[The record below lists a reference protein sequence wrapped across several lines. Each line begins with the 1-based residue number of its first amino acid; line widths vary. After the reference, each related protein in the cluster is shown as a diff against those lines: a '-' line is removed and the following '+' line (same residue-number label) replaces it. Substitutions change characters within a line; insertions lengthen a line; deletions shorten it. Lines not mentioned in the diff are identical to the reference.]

1 MLKSYLDFEQ
11 PIADLEQQVIDL
23 QDSELDDISLQK
35 EVVRLNE
42 SIMKT
47 TEKIYSNLS
56 PWQNV
61 QVARHPERPHFI
73 DYIERITDSF
83 DELHGDRHFSDDRAV
98 LGGIGS
104 IGEYN
109 VMFIGHEKGRS
120 TEEKILHN
128 FGMSQPEGY
137 RKACRLMELAERF
150 SMPIVTLIDTP
161 GAYPGIDSE
170 ERGQSEA
177 IAHNLRVMSSLKTP
191 IIVNV
196 VGEGGSGGALALG
209 VGDHITMLEN
219 STYSVASPEAC
230 ASIVWRDATM
240 AEKAAEAMKLNATS
254 ILELGL
260 IDEIIPE
267 PLGGAHRDRSLILK
281 NVRETIL
288 KNLSL
293 FKEMS
298 AEEILDQRKN
308 KFLKIGRGKG
318 FITNPESL
326 STLESKRNIVEQ
338 FFIRDQKKIY
348 YIAGFILLVAALVIS
363 FL

>member
-11 PIADLEQQVIDL
+11 PIADLEQKILDLKDSDLDEGAIQSEVI
-23 QDSELDDISLQK
+23 
-35 EVVRLNE
+35 RLNE

-47 TEKIYSNLS
+47 TEKIYSDLS

-61 QVARHPERPHFI
+61 QVARHPERPHFS
-73 DYIERITDSF
+73 DYIERITEEF

-98 LGGIGS
+98 IGGIGS
-104 IGEYN
+104 IGEYK

-120 TEEKILHN
+120 TDEKILHN

-150 SMPIVTLIDTP
+150 SMPIVTLVDTP

-209 VGDHITMLEN
+209 VGDHITMLEH

-230 ASIVWRDATM
+230 ASIVWRDSTKAD
-240 AEKAAEAMKLNATS
+240 EAAEAMKLNADS

-260 IDEIIPE
+260 IDEIIAE
-267 PLGGAHRDRSLILK
+267 PLGGAHRNYDQASSNLSK
-281 NVRETIL
+281 VIL
-288 KNLSL
+288 KNLDEL
-293 FKEMS
+293 TKLPIDVLIEKRYERLMS
-298 AEEILDQRKN
+298 YGSI
-308 KFLKIGRGKG
+308 
-318 FITNPESL
+318 
-326 STLESKRNIVEQ
+326 
-338 FFIRDQKKIY
+338 
-348 YIAGFILLVAALVIS
+348 
-363 FL
+363 

>member
-23 QDSELDDISLQK
+23 KDSDLDEESIK
-35 EVVRLNE
+35 IEVIRLNE
-42 SIMKT
+42 SILKT
-47 TEKIYSNLS
+47 TEKIYSNLT

-61 QVARHPERPHFI
+61 QVARHPERPHFL
-73 DYIERITDSF
+73 DYIERISDEF

-98 LGGIGS
+98 IGGIGS
-104 IGEYN
+104 IGEYK

-150 SMPIVTLIDTP
+150 SLPIVTLVDTP

-209 VGDHITMLEN
+209 VGDHISMLEH

-230 ASIVWRDATM
+230 ASIVWRDSTKADL
-240 AEKAAEAMKLNATS
+240 AAEAMKLNAES
-254 ILELGL
+254 VQDLGL

-267 PLGGAHRDRSLILK
+267 PLGGAHRSFDQASSNLSKVLI
-281 NVRETIL
+281 
-288 KNLSL
+288 KNLDELTNMSIDSL
-293 FKEMS
+293 LDRRYKRLMS
-298 AEEILDQRKN
+298 YGSI
-308 KFLKIGRGKG
+308 
-318 FITNPESL
+318 
-326 STLESKRNIVEQ
+326 
-338 FFIRDQKKIY
+338 
-348 YIAGFILLVAALVIS
+348 
-363 FL
+363 

>member
-23 QDSELDDISLQK
+23 KDSDLDDESIK
-35 EVVRLNE
+35 TEVIRLNE
-42 SIMKT
+42 SILKI
-47 TEKIYSNLS
+47 TEKIYSDLT

-61 QVARHPERPHFI
+61 QVARHPERPHFL
-73 DYIERITDSF
+73 DYIERISDEF

-98 LGGIGS
+98 IGGIGS
-104 IGEYN
+104 IGEYK

-150 SMPIVTLIDTP
+150 SLPIVTLVDTP

-209 VGDHITMLEN
+209 VGDHISMLEH

-230 ASIVWRDATM
+230 ASIVWRDSTKADL
-240 AEKAAEAMKLNATS
+240 AAEAMKLNAES
-254 ILELGL
+254 VLDLGL
-260 IDEIIPE
+260 IDEVIPE
-267 PLGGAHRDRSLILK
+267 PLGGAHRSFDQASSNLSKVLI
-281 NVRETIL
+281 
-288 KNLSL
+288 KNLDELTSMSIDSL
-293 FKEMS
+293 LDRRYKRLMS
-298 AEEILDQRKN
+298 YGSI
-308 KFLKIGRGKG
+308 
-318 FITNPESL
+318 
-326 STLESKRNIVEQ
+326 
-338 FFIRDQKKIY
+338 
-348 YIAGFILLVAALVIS
+348 
-363 FL
+363 

>member
-1 MLKSYLDFEQ
+1 MLNSYLDFEQ

-23 QDSELDDISLQK
+23 KDSDLDEESIK
-35 EVVRLNE
+35 TEVIRLNE
-42 SIMKT
+42 SILKT
-47 TEKIYSNLS
+47 TEKIYSNLT

-61 QVARHPERPHFI
+61 QVARHPERPHFL
-73 DYIERITDSF
+73 DYIERISDGF

-98 LGGIGS
+98 IGGIGS
-104 IGEYN
+104 IGEYK

-150 SMPIVTLIDTP
+150 SLPIVTLVDTP

-209 VGDHITMLEN
+209 VGDHISMLEH

-230 ASIVWRDATM
+230 ASIVWRDSAK
-240 AEKAAEAMKLNATS
+240 ADLAAEAMKLNAES
-254 ILELGL
+254 VYDLGL
-260 IDEIIPE
+260 IDEVIPE
-267 PLGGAHRDRSLILK
+267 PLGGAHRSFDQASSNLSKVLI
-281 NVRETIL
+281 
-288 KNLSL
+288 KNLDELTKMSIDSL
-293 FKEMS
+293 LDRRYKRLMS
-298 AEEILDQRKN
+298 YGSI
-308 KFLKIGRGKG
+308 
-318 FITNPESL
+318 
-326 STLESKRNIVEQ
+326 
-338 FFIRDQKKIY
+338 
-348 YIAGFILLVAALVIS
+348 
-363 FL
+363 

>member
-23 QDSELDDISLQK
+23 KDSDLDDESIK
-35 EVVRLNE
+35 TEVIRLNE
-42 SIMKT
+42 SILKT
-47 TEKIYSNLS
+47 TENIYSNLT

-61 QVARHPERPHFI
+61 QVARHPERPHFL
-73 DYIERITDSF
+73 DYIERISDEF

-98 LGGIGS
+98 IGGIGS
-104 IGEYN
+104 IGEYK

-150 SMPIVTLIDTP
+150 SLPIVTLVDTP

-177 IAHNLRVMSSLKTP
+177 IAHNLRIMSSLKTP

-209 VGDHITMLEN
+209 VGDHISMLEH

-230 ASIVWRDATM
+230 ASIVWRDSTKADL
-240 AEKAAEAMKLNATS
+240 AAEAMKLNAES
-254 ILELGL
+254 VLDLGL
-260 IDEIIPE
+260 IDEVIPE
-267 PLGGAHRDRSLILK
+267 PLGGAHRSFDQASSNLSKVLI
-281 NVRETIL
+281 
-288 KNLSL
+288 KNLDELTSMSIDSL
-293 FKEMS
+293 LDRRYKRLMS
-298 AEEILDQRKN
+298 YGSI
-308 KFLKIGRGKG
+308 
-318 FITNPESL
+318 
-326 STLESKRNIVEQ
+326 
-338 FFIRDQKKIY
+338 
-348 YIAGFILLVAALVIS
+348 
-363 FL
+363 

>member
-11 PIADLEQQVIDL
+11 PIADLEQKILDL
-23 QDSELDDISLQK
+23 QNSELDDTSLQK
-35 EVVRLNE
+35 EVLRLNE
-42 SIMKT
+42 SVMKT

-61 QVARHPERPHFI
+61 QVARHLERPHFI
-73 DYIERITDSF
+73 DYIERITDHF

-98 LGGIGS
+98 MGGIGS
-104 IGEYN
+104 IGEYK
-109 VMFIGHEKGRS
+109 VMFIGHEKGQS
-120 TEEKILHN
+120 TDEKILHN

-150 SMPIVTLIDTP
+150 SMPVVTLIDTP

-230 ASIVWRDATM
+230 ASIVWRDSSM
-240 AEKAAEAMKLNATS
+240 AEKAAEAMKLNANS

-267 PLGGAHRDRSLILK
+267 PLGGAHRNFDQASSNLSK
-281 NVRETIL
+281 TIL
-288 KNLSL
+288 KSL
-293 FKEMS
+293 DELTKLP
-298 AEEILDQRKN
+298 IN
-308 KFLKIGRGKG
+308 
-318 FITNPESL
+318 SL
-326 STLESKRNIVEQ
+326 VEKRYERLMGYGSI
-338 FFIRDQKKIY
+338 
-348 YIAGFILLVAALVIS
+348 
-363 FL
+363 

>member
-11 PIADLEQQVIDL
+11 PIADLEQKILDLKDSNLDEGAIQSEVI
-23 QDSELDDISLQK
+23 
-35 EVVRLNE
+35 RLNE

-47 TEKIYSNLS
+47 TEKIYSDLS

-61 QVARHPERPHFI
+61 QVARHPERPHFT
-73 DYIERITDSF
+73 DYIERITEEF

-98 LGGIGS
+98 IGGIGS
-104 IGEYN
+104 IGEYK

-120 TEEKILHN
+120 TDEKILHN

-150 SMPIVTLIDTP
+150 SMPIVTLVDTP

-209 VGDHITMLEN
+209 VGDHITMLEH

-230 ASIVWRDATM
+230 ASIVWRDSNKADQ
-240 AEKAAEAMKLNATS
+240 AAEAMKLNADS

-260 IDEIIPE
+260 IDEIIAE
-267 PLGGAHRDRSLILK
+267 PLGGAHRNYDQVSSNLSK
-281 NVRETIL
+281 VIL
-288 KNLSL
+288 KNLDEL
-293 FKEMS
+293 TKLPINVLIEKRYERLMS
-298 AEEILDQRKN
+298 YGSI
-308 KFLKIGRGKG
+308 
-318 FITNPESL
+318 
-326 STLESKRNIVEQ
+326 
-338 FFIRDQKKIY
+338 
-348 YIAGFILLVAALVIS
+348 
-363 FL
+363 

>member
-11 PIADLEQQVIDL
+11 PIADLEQKILDLKDSDLDEGAIQSEVI
-23 QDSELDDISLQK
+23 
-35 EVVRLNE
+35 RLNE

-47 TEKIYSNLS
+47 TEKIYSDLS
-56 PWQNV
+56 SWQNV
-61 QVARHPERPHFI
+61 QVARHPERPHFS
-73 DYIERITDSF
+73 DYIERITEEF

-98 LGGIGS
+98 IGGIGS
-104 IGEYN
+104 IGEYK

-120 TEEKILHN
+120 TDEKILHN

-150 SMPIVTLIDTP
+150 SMPIVTLVDTP

-209 VGDHITMLEN
+209 VGDHITMLEH

-230 ASIVWRDATM
+230 ASIVWRDSTKAD
-240 AEKAAEAMKLNATS
+240 EAAEAMKLNADS

-260 IDEIIPE
+260 IDEIIAE
-267 PLGGAHRDRSLILK
+267 PLGGAHRNYDQASSNLSK
-281 NVRETIL
+281 VIL
-288 KNLSL
+288 KNLDEL
-293 FKEMS
+293 TKLPLDVLIEKRYERLMS
-298 AEEILDQRKN
+298 YGSI
-308 KFLKIGRGKG
+308 
-318 FITNPESL
+318 
-326 STLESKRNIVEQ
+326 
-338 FFIRDQKKIY
+338 
-348 YIAGFILLVAALVIS
+348 
-363 FL
+363 

>member
-23 QDSELDDISLQK
+23 KDSDLDDESIKK
-35 EVVRLNE
+35 EVIRLNE
-42 SIMKT
+42 SILKT
-47 TEKIYSNLS
+47 TEKIYSNLT

-61 QVARHPERPHFI
+61 QVARHPERPHFL
-73 DYIERITDSF
+73 DYIERISDEF

-98 LGGIGS
+98 IGGIGS
-104 IGEYN
+104 IGEYK

-150 SMPIVTLIDTP
+150 SLPIVTFVDTP

-209 VGDHITMLEN
+209 VGDHISMLEH

-230 ASIVWRDATM
+230 ASIVWRDSTKADL
-240 AEKAAEAMKLNATS
+240 AAEAMKLNAES
-254 ILELGL
+254 VYDLGL
-260 IDEIIPE
+260 IDEVIPE
-267 PLGGAHRDRSLILK
+267 PLGGAHRSFDQASSNLYKVLI
-281 NVRETIL
+281 
-288 KNLSL
+288 KNLDDLTSMSIDSL
-293 FKEMS
+293 LDRRYKRLMS
-298 AEEILDQRKN
+298 YGSI
-308 KFLKIGRGKG
+308 
-318 FITNPESL
+318 
-326 STLESKRNIVEQ
+326 
-338 FFIRDQKKIY
+338 
-348 YIAGFILLVAALVIS
+348 
-363 FL
+363 

>member
-23 QDSELDDISLQK
+23 KDSDLDDESIK
-35 EVVRLNE
+35 TEVIRLNE
-42 SIMKT
+42 SILKT
-47 TEKIYSNLS
+47 TEKIYSNLT

-61 QVARHPERPHFI
+61 QVARHPERPHFF
-73 DYIERITDSF
+73 DYIERISDDF

-98 LGGIGS
+98 IGGIGS
-104 IGEYN
+104 IGEYK

-150 SMPIVTLIDTP
+150 SLPIVTLVDTP

-209 VGDHITMLEN
+209 VGDHISMLEH

-230 ASIVWRDATM
+230 ASIVWRDSTKADL
-240 AEKAAEAMKLNATS
+240 AAEAMKLNAES
-254 ILELGL
+254 VYDLGL
-260 IDEIIPE
+260 IDEVIPE
-267 PLGGAHRDRSLILK
+267 PLGGAHRSFDQASSNLYKVLI
-281 NVRETIL
+281 
-288 KNLSL
+288 KNLDDLTSMSIDSL
-293 FKEMS
+293 LDRRYKRLMS
-298 AEEILDQRKN
+298 YGSI
-308 KFLKIGRGKG
+308 
-318 FITNPESL
+318 
-326 STLESKRNIVEQ
+326 
-338 FFIRDQKKIY
+338 
-348 YIAGFILLVAALVIS
+348 
-363 FL
+363 

>member
-11 PIADLEQQVIDL
+11 PIAELEKKVLDL
-23 QDSELDDISLQK
+23 QDSELDDDSIRK
-35 EVVRLNE
+35 EVIRLNE

-61 QVARHPERPHFI
+61 QVARHPERPHFL
-73 DYIERITDSF
+73 DYIERISDEF

-98 LGGIGS
+98 IGGIGS
-104 IGEYN
+104 IGEYK

-137 RKACRLMELAERF
+137 RKACRLMQLAEQF
-150 SMPIVTLIDTP
+150 SLPIITLVDTP

-177 IAHNLRVMSSLKTP
+177 IANNLRVMSSLKTP
-191 IIVNV
+191 IIVNI

-230 ASIVWRDATM
+230 ASIVWRDATK
-240 AEKAAEAMKLNATS
+240 AELAADAMKLNATS

-260 IDEIIPE
+260 IDEIIQE
-267 PLGGAHRDRSLILK
+267 PLGGAHRSFDQVSS
-281 NVRETIL
+281 
-288 KNLSL
+288 NLSKSL
-293 FKEMS
+293 VKTLDALTDIPINTLIEKRYERLMS
-298 AEEILDQRKN
+298 YGSI
-308 KFLKIGRGKG
+308 
-318 FITNPESL
+318 
-326 STLESKRNIVEQ
+326 
-338 FFIRDQKKIY
+338 
-348 YIAGFILLVAALVIS
+348 
-363 FL
+363 

>member
-23 QDSELDDISLQK
+23 KDSDLDEESIK
-35 EVVRLNE
+35 TEVIRLNE
-42 SIMKT
+42 SILKT
-47 TEKIYSNLS
+47 TEKIYSNLT

-61 QVARHPERPHFI
+61 QVARHPERPHFL
-73 DYIERITDSF
+73 DYIERISDEF

-98 LGGIGS
+98 IGGIGS
-104 IGEYN
+104 IGEYK

-150 SMPIVTLIDTP
+150 SLPIVTLVDTP

-209 VGDHITMLEN
+209 VGDHISMLEH

-230 ASIVWRDATM
+230 ASIVWRDSTKADL
-240 AEKAAEAMKLNATS
+240 AAEAMKLNAVS
-254 ILELGL
+254 VHDLGL
-260 IDEIIPE
+260 IDEVIPE
-267 PLGGAHRDRSLILK
+267 PLGGAHRSFDQASSNLSKVLI
-281 NVRETIL
+281 
-288 KNLSL
+288 KNLDELTNISIDSL
-293 FKEMS
+293 LERRYKRLMS
-298 AEEILDQRKN
+298 YGSI
-308 KFLKIGRGKG
+308 
-318 FITNPESL
+318 
-326 STLESKRNIVEQ
+326 
-338 FFIRDQKKIY
+338 
-348 YIAGFILLVAALVIS
+348 
-363 FL
+363 

>member
-23 QDSELDDISLQK
+23 KDSDLDEESIKK
-35 EVVRLNE
+35 EVIRLNE
-42 SIMKT
+42 SILKT
-47 TEKIYSNLS
+47 TEKIYSNLT

-61 QVARHPERPHFI
+61 QVARHPERPHFL
-73 DYIERITDSF
+73 DYIERISDEF
-83 DELHGDRHFSDDRAV
+83 DELHGDRHFSDDRAII
-98 LGGIGS
+98 GGIGS
-104 IGEYN
+104 IGEYK

-150 SMPIVTLIDTP
+150 SLPIVTLVDTP

-209 VGDHITMLEN
+209 VGDHISMLEH

-230 ASIVWRDATM
+230 ASIVWRDSTKADL
-240 AEKAAEAMKLNATS
+240 AAEAMKLNAES
-254 ILELGL
+254 VLDLGL
-260 IDEIIPE
+260 IDEVIPE
-267 PLGGAHRDRSLILK
+267 PLGGAHRSFNQASSNLSKVLI
-281 NVRETIL
+281 
-288 KNLSL
+288 KNLDELTSMSMDSL
-293 FKEMS
+293 LDRRYKRLMS
-298 AEEILDQRKN
+298 YGSI
-308 KFLKIGRGKG
+308 
-318 FITNPESL
+318 
-326 STLESKRNIVEQ
+326 
-338 FFIRDQKKIY
+338 
-348 YIAGFILLVAALVIS
+348 
-363 FL
+363 

>member
-11 PIADLEQQVIDL
+11 PIADLEQKVLDL
-23 QDSELDDISLQK
+23 KDSALDESSLQR

-47 TEKIYSNLS
+47 TEKIYSNLTS
-56 PWQNV
+56 WQNV

-73 DYIERITDSF
+73 DYVERITDNF

-98 LGGIGS
+98 IGGIGS
-104 IGEYN
+104 IGDYK
-109 VMFIGHEKGRS
+109 VMLIGHEKGRT
-120 TEEKILHN
+120 TEEKIKHN

-177 IAHNLRVMSSLKTP
+177 IAHNLRVMSSLKSP

-230 ASIVWRDATM
+230 ASIVWRDSTM
-240 AEKAAEAMKLNATS
+240 ADKAAEAMKLNAKN
-254 ILELGL
+254 ILNLGL

-267 PLGGAHRDRSLILK
+267 PLGGAHRNFDQVSSNLSRS
-281 NVRETIL
+281 IL
-288 KNLSL
+288 KNLDIL
-293 FKEMS
+293 TKLPINELVEKRYERLMS
-298 AEEILDQRKN
+298 YGSI
-308 KFLKIGRGKG
+308 
-318 FITNPESL
+318 
-326 STLESKRNIVEQ
+326 
-338 FFIRDQKKIY
+338 
-348 YIAGFILLVAALVIS
+348 
-363 FL
+363 

>member
-11 PIADLEQQVIDL
+11 PIAELEQKVLDL
-23 QDSELDDISLQK
+23 QDSALDDDSIRK
-35 EVVRLNE
+35 EVIRLNE

-61 QVARHPERPHFI
+61 QVARHPERPHFL
-73 DYIERITDSF
+73 DYIERISDEF

-98 LGGIGS
+98 IGGIGS
-104 IGEYN
+104 IGEYK

-137 RKACRLMELAERF
+137 RKACRLMQLAEQF
-150 SMPIVTLIDTP
+150 SLPIITLVDTP

-177 IAHNLRVMSSLKTP
+177 IANNLRVMSSLKTP
-191 IIVNV
+191 IIVNI

-230 ASIVWRDATM
+230 ASIVWRDATK
-240 AEKAAEAMKLNATS
+240 AELAADAMKLNATS

-260 IDEIIPE
+260 IDEIIQE
-267 PLGGAHRDRSLILK
+267 PLGGAHRSFDQVSS
-281 NVRETIL
+281 
-288 KNLSL
+288 NLSKSL
-293 FKEMS
+293 LKTLDALTDIPINTLIEKRYERLMS
-298 AEEILDQRKN
+298 YGSI
-308 KFLKIGRGKG
+308 
-318 FITNPESL
+318 
-326 STLESKRNIVEQ
+326 
-338 FFIRDQKKIY
+338 
-348 YIAGFILLVAALVIS
+348 
-363 FL
+363 